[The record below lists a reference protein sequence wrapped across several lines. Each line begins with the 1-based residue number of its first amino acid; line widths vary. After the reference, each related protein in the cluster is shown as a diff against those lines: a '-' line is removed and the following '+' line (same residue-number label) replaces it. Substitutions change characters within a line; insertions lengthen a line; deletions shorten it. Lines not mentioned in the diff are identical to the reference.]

1 MTEPLKPPFAYYGA
15 KVTIAERIVAL
26 LPPHE
31 HYVEPFAGS
40 LAVLLAKP
48 PVKLE
53 TVNDLDR
60 ELVNFWHILREDRQ
74 RLEELCAL
82 TPHSRAEHEAAFSMA
97 EVSDVERARRTWVR
111 LTQGRAG
118 TLRATGWKFY
128 TDPRGTSSSMPRY
141 LSGYVSRFGPVVA
154 RLARV
159 SLECLPA
166 LEIIKAYGAEPR
178 ALLYVDPPYLGST
191 RALNYQHEMP
201 SDAEHEALAEALAG
215 AVAAVVVS
223 GYRSP
228 LYERLYDGWNRA
240 EIAAFNGNGTD
251 RTRTE
256 VLWSNR
262 PLAVPATLFDLEA
275 S

>member
-1 MTEPLKPPFAYYGA
+1 VKPPFTYFGGKTA
-15 KVTIAERIVAL
+15 IAERIAAL

-40 LAVLLAKP
+40 LAVLLAKR

-60 ELVNFWHILREDRQ
+60 DLVNFWRVLREDRQ

-82 TPHSRAEHEAAFSMA
+82 TPHSRAEHEAAFDMA
-97 EVSDVERARRTWVR
+97 EADDLERARRTWVR
-111 LTQGRAG
+111 ITQGRAG

-141 LSGYVSRFGPVVA
+141 LSGYVTRFGPVVA

-159 SLECLPA
+159 SLECRPA

-191 RALNYQHEMP
+191 RSLNYQHEMP
-201 SDAEHEALAEALAG
+201 SDAEHEALAEAFAG
-215 AVAAVVVS
+215 VAAAVVVS
-223 GYRSP
+223 GYHSP
-228 LYERLYDGWNRA
+228 LYERLYAGWNRT

-251 RTRTE
+251 RARTE

-262 PLAVPATLFDLEA
+262 PFPRQESLFDLETPA
-275 S
+275 